1 MNVMMVL
8 DVVIIGVGAYM
19 ISAAVQM
26 KRSGEVSTSILA
38 KEEHGRCTDKKG
50 FIEFMYKKEVGFG
63 ILTAVIGALGLVS
76 DLIKLP
82 RMVGIVGMLVF
93 LAAFLWFQSEL
104 KKARAQFLRN

>member
-38 KEEHGRCTDKKG
+38 KAEHGRCTDKKG
-50 FIEFMYKKEVGFG
+50 LEDVLNES
-63 ILTAVIGALGLVS
+63 IG
-76 DLIKLP
+76 
-82 RMVGIVGMLVF
+82 
-93 LAAFLWFQSEL
+93 
-104 KKARAQFLRN
+104 